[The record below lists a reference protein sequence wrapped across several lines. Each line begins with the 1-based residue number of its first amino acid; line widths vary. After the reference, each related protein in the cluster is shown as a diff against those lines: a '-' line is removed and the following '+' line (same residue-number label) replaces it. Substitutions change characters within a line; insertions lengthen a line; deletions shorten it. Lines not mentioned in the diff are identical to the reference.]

1 MKMVN
6 NARVVFGELPP
17 IPSGLDLELKEYD
30 QQGVERWLQE
40 EHGVMFLDPGEV
52 EEEGGIDAEEEVRE
66 EEEDGNGDVELGEVP
81 DISWDENLIE
91 PESTAYDLENAP
103 NGSEHHYIED
113 PHR

>member
-52 EEEGGIDAEEEVRE
+52 GDEDGMVLRNEPEEEVERE
-66 EEEDGNGDVELGEVP
+66 LEEVELP
-81 DISWDENLIE
+81 DMVWDEKLGE
-91 PESTAYDLENAP
+91 PESTAYDLENTT
-103 NGSEHHYIED
+103 NGSGDQYIDD